1 MVVTLVTG
9 LTGIGCFV
17 FKFWN
22 KTAEKSREIIIVEKP
37 VYAEISKTETQPSE
51 KGTEGFS
58 SRFLEDFKLIQCL
71 GKGGFGI
78 VFQVKHKHDD
88 CDYAIKRITLP
99 NE

>member
-1 MVVTLVTG
+1 MK
-9 LTGIGCFV
+9 CQ
-17 FKFWN
+17 
-22 KTAEKSREIIIVEKP
+22 EIIIVEKP
-37 VYAEISKTETQPSE
+37 VEADISKLNRQPTE
-51 KGTEGFS
+51 KCAEGFS

>member
-1 MVVTLVTG
+1 MLVTLVTG
-9 LTGIGCFV
+9 LTGIGCFI

-22 KTAEKSREIIIVEKP
+22 KRAVKSHEIIIVEKP
-37 VYAEISKTETQPSE
+37 VEAEISKPERQLSE
-51 KGTEGFS
+51 KSTEGFN